1 MGEPLGANTLLHG
14 QLNGTENAFTASL
27 PGVHHATPG
36 QVVRFSAHPKNMHFF
51 NIVSGK
57 RI

>member
-1 MGEPLGANTLLHG
+1 LGANTLLHG
-14 QLNGTENAFTASL
+14 HLNGTKTAFTASL

-36 QVVRFSAHPKNMHFF
+36 QVVRFSAHPKNIHFF
-51 NIVSGK
+51 DSLSGK